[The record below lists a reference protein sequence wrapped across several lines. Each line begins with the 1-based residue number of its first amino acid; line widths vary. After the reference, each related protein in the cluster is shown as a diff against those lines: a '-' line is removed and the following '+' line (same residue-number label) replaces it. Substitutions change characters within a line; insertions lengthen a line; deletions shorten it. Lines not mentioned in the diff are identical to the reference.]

1 MIKEQCEYYCVS
13 TILHNSFVQLAY
25 IQPKSLIDVGECII
39 ERANLCSSSKCWIPC
54 YQVEIVFLNNFVTVS
69 AEVVSDNTDNNCYS
83 DQAMMRQLSIQK
95 ILLLSFTRA
104 AWQPAVKHRETFLMF
119 LNLVT
124 VLPLPET

>member
-1 MIKEQCEYYCVS
+1 M
-13 TILHNSFVQLAY
+13 
-25 IQPKSLIDVGECII
+25 
-39 ERANLCSSSKCWIPC
+39 
-54 YQVEIVFLNNFVTVS
+54 EIVFLNNFVTVS

-104 AWQPAVKHRETFLMF
+104 ARQPAVKHRETFLMF